1 MEQLAV
7 SISSHLSD
15 RGFVSMPAWACHL
28 LLCRLLF
35 ISIFPLLAHLSATL
49 TFFQPHLSKLPYSLS
64 RFFPLSSPRYCSPH
78 LSLITSN
85 QFSARRILPSW
96 LRRISAR
103 ESALVP
109 KPFIFSFKKKKIRD
123 LHHDVIELINE

>member
-1 MEQLAV
+1 MFTPNDVFMPDENEFFLSPHLPELLLVIFIFFKRSLLSMEQVAV
-7 SISSHLSD
+7 SLSSHLSV

-64 RFFPLSSPRYCSPH
+64 RFFLFLPPSPLFFAP
-78 LSLITSN
+78 
-85 QFSARRILPSW
+85 
-96 LRRISAR
+96 
-103 ESALVP
+103 
-109 KPFIFSFKKKKIRD
+109 PFLNNVKAI
-123 LHHDVIELINE
+123 